1 MNEVEASRSLGQTW
15 KRTAEQYARLQ
26 RAMLRFEGNMSK
38 DEETAVCGQI
48 HEAVV
53 GLVTELL
60 SLAAGASVVMYRN
73 GMWREKP
80 KG

>member
-1 MNEVEASRSLGQTW
+1 MDNVEGSRSLGKTW
-15 KRTAEQYARLQ
+15 KRTAEQYAKLQ
-26 RAMLRFEGNMSK
+26 RAMLRFEGNMSR

-60 SLAAGASVVMYRN
+60 GLAAGASVVMYRN
-73 GMWREKP
+73 SMW
-80 KG
+80 KGV